1 MEAKLQQHHDSRGL
15 DLDAFHFRFCCC
27 YISWQNPG
35 QIKGMQILSNLTHL
49 KQKNPFV
56 LGHTA
61 AAHRAASLQHS
72 AAQPAIQP
80 SSWQAPYLS
89 LAPI

>member
-1 MEAKLQQHHDSRGL
+1 MHFTLGVVLL
-15 DLDAFHFRFCCC
+15 D
-27 YISWQNPG
+27 PG

-61 AAHRAASLQHS
+61 IARRILLWLLASPSLCVAAAGGVAPHRIAA
-72 AAQPAIQP
+72 AAAVA
-80 SSWQAPYLS
+80 APYLS

>member
-1 MEAKLQQHHDSRGL
+1 MHFTLGVALL
-15 DLDAFHFRFCCC
+15 D
-27 YISWQNPG
+27 PG

-89 LAPI
+89 LAPILMKKAFSE